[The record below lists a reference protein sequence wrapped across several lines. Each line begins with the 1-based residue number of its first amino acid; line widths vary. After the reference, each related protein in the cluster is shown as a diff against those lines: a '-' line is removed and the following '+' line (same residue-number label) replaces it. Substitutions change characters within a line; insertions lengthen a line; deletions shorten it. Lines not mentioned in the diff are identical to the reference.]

1 LKAYFEND
9 LGAENDS
16 EAEISEYIAD
26 PLAKGL
32 SRAAAFAI
40 LFVGLLILLTM
51 VLLLIDLV
59 VKLPLLNGANKFLGA
74 VFGVVMGLACAWG
87 LSTVFCALMP
97 HLAVIYE
104 GVVPASV
111 IENTIVVKFLGS
123 IDILGYI

>member
-1 LKAYFEND
+1 
-9 LGAENDS
+9 
-16 EAEISEYIAD
+16 
-26 PLAKGL
+26 
-32 SRAAAFAI
+32 
-40 LFVGLLILLTM
+40 
-51 VLLLIDLV
+51 
-59 VKLPLLNGANKFLGA
+59 
-74 VFGVVMGLACAWG
+74 MGLACAWG